1 VLPIVNAWANS
12 QDGRLAVDGRMETE
26 WNDGRSQQPGQWLIA
41 DLGQV
46 REVAGVTHALG
57 EYARDFPRRLVIDVS
72 RDGSAWEL
80 AWQGR
85 TVVDAFLAATQ
96 APIAAP
102 MRFAFEP
109 RQARFVRLR
118 QLDTE
123 IHLWRIA
130 ELQVHGKADGR
141 SLR

>member
-1 VLPIVNAWANS
+1 
-12 QDGRLAVDGRMETE
+12 
-26 WNDGRSQQPGQWLIA
+26 
-41 DLGQV
+41 
-46 REVAGVTHALG
+46 
-57 EYARDFPRRLVIDVS
+57 
-72 RDGSAWEL
+72 
-80 AWQGR
+80 
-85 TVVDAFLAATQ
+85 
-96 APIAAP
+96 